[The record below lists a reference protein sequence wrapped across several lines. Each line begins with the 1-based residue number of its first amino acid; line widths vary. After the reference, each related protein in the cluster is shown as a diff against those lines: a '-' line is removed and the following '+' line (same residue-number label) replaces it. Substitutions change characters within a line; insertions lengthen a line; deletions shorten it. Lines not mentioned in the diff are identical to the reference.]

1 MRKKIYLLK
10 LGKIDHQLMEF
21 LEENLKEIYPFDF
34 VSEELRIELDNA
46 FNPIRK
52 QYLSTPI
59 ILRLKREKTK
69 DSYMCLGILDVDIYA
84 DGLNFIFGE
93 ADSINSI
100 AIISL
105 KRLEEGFYG
114 KKENSALLRI
124 RALKEAVHE
133 IGHLFGLRHCKN
145 PLCVMFFSN
154 SLDDTDRKLH
164 NFCNSC
170 KTTLEEI
177 LKNEL

>member
-1 MRKKIYLLK
+1 MKKKIYLLK
-10 LGKIDHQLMEF
+10 LGKIEPQLMEF
-21 LEENLKEIYPFDF
+21 LEENLKKIYPFDF
-34 VSEELRIELDNA
+34 VSEESRIELDNA
-46 FNPIRK
+46 YNPIRK

-59 ILRLKREKTK
+59 ILQLKREKPK
-69 DSYMCLGILDVDIYA
+69 DSYMCLGILDTDIYA

-93 ADSINSI
+93 AEPNNGI

-133 IGHLFGLRHCKN
+133 LGHLFGLRHCKN
-145 PLCVMFFSN
+145 PSCVMFFSN
-154 SLDDTDRKLH
+154 SLDDTDRKFY
-164 NFCNSC
+164 NFCESC
-170 KTTLEEI
+170 KTELENI
-177 LKNEL
+177 LKNEF